1 MTSLISCSA
10 LNKSFKQLGQF
21 VPILKNISLDI
32 ATKESIAIM
41 GSSGS
46 GKSTLLSL
54 LGGLDT
60 PNSGVVNI
68 NGVNL
73 SKCTARELNNIRNK
87 SIGFVYQMHHLL
99 GEFTAA
105 ENVAMPM
112 LIGGYKKN
120 IALDKAHMMLAKV
133 SLTGRFNYHPHQ
145 LSGGQRQRVAIAR
158 ALVNSPNC
166 VLMDEPT
173 GNLDQQTAAT
183 IHDLISEL
191 HQQDD
196 TSFIIVTHD
205 QALADKMQ
213 KIYYLQDCHLVTS
226 EAHS

>member
-10 LNKSFKQLGQF
+10 LNKSFKQLGQP
-21 VPILKNISLDI
+21 VPILQNISLDI
-32 ATKESIAIM
+32 AHKESIAIM

-54 LGGLDT
+54 LGGLDKPT
-60 PNSGVVNI
+60 SGVVNI

-73 SKCTARELNNIRNK
+73 NQCTARELNNIRNK

-105 ENVAMPM
+105 ENVAMPL

-158 ALVNSPNC
+158 ALVNSPSC

-183 IHDLISEL
+183 IHELISEL
-191 HQQDD
+191 HQQND

-205 QALADKMQ
+205 QGLADKMQ
-213 KIYYLQDCHLVTS
+213 KIYYLQDCNLVPS
-226 EAHS
+226 EANS

>member
-1 MTSLISCSA
+1 MTSLISCSE
-10 LNKSFKQLGQF
+10 LNKSFTQLGTC
-21 VPILKNISLDI
+21 VPILQNISLDI
-32 ATKESIAIM
+32 APKESIAIM

-54 LGGLDT
+54 LGGLDKPT
-60 PNSGVVNI
+60 SGVVNI

-105 ENVAMPM
+105 ENVAMPL
-112 LIGGYKKN
+112 LISGYKKN
-120 IALDKAHMMLAKV
+120 IALDKARMMLDKV
-133 SLTGRFNYHPHQ
+133 SLTSRLNYYPHQ

-158 ALVNSPNC
+158 ALVNSPSC

-183 IHDLISEL
+183 IHELISEL
-191 HQQDD
+191 HQQHN

-213 KIYYLQDCHLVTS
+213 RVYYLQDYHLVTS
-226 EAHS
+226 DANS